1 MKKNYLLFLAAL
13 LLAVTCGCRNHI
25 KDIDS
30 SMTDYER
37 TVTRDLPML
46 QVLEADQDN
55 CFYRLRITGN
65 KDAEVKV
72 FEVQN
77 TISRFTPWSGWRE
90 LYEVPMGLVLVPVG
104 LCSHVLNIAT
114 LGIFPYS
121 WCWDLDC
128 VSFAALN
135 PCINIESD
143 TRYQDEPLRSRRDQV
158 DTRQENSVYAMHH
171 TNVSLVVGTKIK
183 HTITNNIGIAQFDL
197 LDIKGDSIV
206 LNNHDR
212 ELKIFVGTSKE
223 PIFSRII
230 SRSVRNRIAKASA
243 AIKNYY
249 KKPTGKTL
257 HKTVILLEEL
267 KFTRL
272 SYLLEKQEL
281 NARDKKFKDEFH
293 AADIV
298 K

>member
-1 MKKNYLLFLAAL
+1 MKKTYFLPLIAL
-13 LLAVTCGCRNHI
+13 CIAVTCGCRNHI
-25 KDIDS
+25 KDLDS
-30 SMTDYER
+30 NMTDYER
-37 TVTRDLPML
+37 TVSRDLPML

-55 CFYRLRITGN
+55 CFYRFRITGN
-65 KDAEVKV
+65 KDSEVKV

-90 LYEVPMGLVLVPVG
+90 LYEVPLGLILMPVG

-121 WCWDLDC
+121 WCWDIDC
-128 VSFAALN
+128 YSFSALN
-135 PCINIESD
+135 PCLNVENES
-143 TRYQDEPLRSRRDQV
+143 RFQDEPLRSRRDLV

-171 TNVSLVVGTKIK
+171 TNVTISVGKKVK
-183 HTITNNIGIAQFDL
+183 HIITNNIGIAQFDL

-206 LNNHDR
+206 LNNYDR
-212 ELKIFVGTSKE
+212 ELKVYVGKSKE

-230 SRSVRNRIAKASA
+230 SRSVRNKIAKASA

-249 KKPTGKTL
+249 KTPSGKKL
-257 HKTVILLEEL
+257 HSTVILLEDL
-267 KFTRL
+267 KFSRL
-272 SYLLEKQEL
+272 SYLLEKQEI
-281 NARDKKFKDEFH
+281 NARDKKFKDEFY
-293 AADIV
+293 AADTV